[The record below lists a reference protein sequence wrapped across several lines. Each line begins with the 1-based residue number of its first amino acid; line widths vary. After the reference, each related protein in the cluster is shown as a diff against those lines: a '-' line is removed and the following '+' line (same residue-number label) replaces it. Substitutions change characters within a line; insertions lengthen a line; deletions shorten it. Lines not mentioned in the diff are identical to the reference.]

1 VVSARVPA
9 VPEGQGPVLEWF
21 QTTTRDSLIAGILVA
36 VLVAAIF
43 TLKDWGFGWI
53 SVWWLW
59 IFVVACPLIFYL
71 YGRGE
76 RLAAGA
82 DWYKYG
88 RRYVKT
94 YELTS
99 VKVQGTSAGAAWD
112 LDLEDSSGRKL
123 TTQLGVIQQNPRL
136 WDLVYNGILHS
147 VRNGAETNRRAVERL
162 QLR

>member
-1 VVSARVPA
+1 
-9 VPEGQGPVLEWF
+9 VLEWF